1 MVRMCHVT
9 TVASVVLFLVMGTAN
24 SSLSMD
30 YVEKGIQA
38 MRRGRLDTAVAWWT
52 QAIDRNPKSYSAY
65 VNRGSAY
72 MGSGYVRKAISDWH
86 KAKALSPLFAYGVF
100 SGDFVRQASGDT
112 SMLNFA
118 AALELDPDHVPSVC
132 MMGLTYLDLGLPEM
146 AAALYRQSIE
156 LTKNPLL
163 KSHFDHWADTLEP

>member
-1 MVRMCHVT
+1 MVRTYHVT
-9 TVASVVLFLVMGTAN
+9 AMASVVLFMVMGVAN
-24 SSLSMD
+24 SCFPMD
-30 YVEKGIQA
+30 YVEKGLQA
-38 MRRGRLDTAVAWWT
+38 LHQGRLDTAVAWWT

-72 MGSGYVRKAISDWH
+72 MASGYVRKGISDWY

-112 SMLNFA
+112 ATLNFA
-118 AALELDPDHVPSVC
+118 TSLELDPDHVPSVC
-132 MMGLTYLDLGLPEM
+132 MMGITYLDLGLPKM
-146 AAALYRQSIE
+146 AAELYRQSME

-163 KSHFDHWADTLEP
+163 KSHFDHWAETVEP